1 MKKSGKKWLGI
12 LLAASIITA
21 TVFPMQGTAAEGID
35 RGVKNEAQQ
44 KEENAAQ
51 RKMPVPTV
59 SANMLPMAEDSLV
72 MPFAYDI
79 NQPVI
84 ESFEFEENGQTLTK
98 DDTLHFNMSAYDADG
113 DIRSA
118 TLWIEKK
125 SDSGGVQV
133 VTLKKGEG
141 NLYTETLSVSGF
153 TGYEGDYF
161 ISQIRIEDETD
172 NYVDWP
178 VKENGQYI
186 YTFTVNNTIKLS
198 ISDFQIQK
206 NASNADGTLRVG
218 DTVTCTARVEVEY
231 EGIEL
236 GRTYMRMQTV
246 DSSITRSKSVSMQY
260 NEQTKT
266 LTGTYIIEDTM
277 YPSKWKLDCIEA
289 YVINGYHYF
298 YPSKIEPDKD
308 LTFLVVNEDYDSEKP
323 VIKSIT
329 IDKNGQMVKAG
340 ESVTVKVK
348 VEEKNPSDLMTVY
361 FSPKASGIGRDYYF
375 LSLNKN
381 TMEYTGKINITGDTY
396 PTKWE
401 LTAISLGDLNGN
413 STTLSDFQADWNTT
427 RPWYYNVDPEG
438 YTKDTKAPVIES
450 ITIDKNGE
458 WVYPG
463 DTITITVKV
472 DEENPADMAYAFF
485 YPQVS
490 NVSSSSTAYL
500 KYNADT
506 KEYKGTL
513 SITDNTYPCEWTLIN
528 VGIPDLK
535 GNYTYLSDF
544 KPDWEDTCPW
554 YYRVKTDDT
563 YREDVKDATFSIY
576 GLVRQGDG
584 GYKYGYFM
592 ENEIVKV
599 GRRDSLKGLGLCPP
613 LPAEGV
619 NMKFL
624 DIVSRREIDGETEI
638 FFGNTANPFYDFLT
652 SYDKSCVNVVLT
664 YVSKDEGIK
673 MAVVPQFVDKDAT
686 YGEML
691 ASFVPPEDAD
701 MDFLVEYQLEGK
713 EETAQVEDT
722 AYVGIVGK
730 YGDCLVAWDIK
741 YLDENGNEASKIV
754 SRTYPKGTAI
764 KDALAALEG
773 QPVPEGLEFEQW
785 ALPGIS
791 GEELLLHEMINL
803 DVIAVYKGKT
813 TAEVSYAYRG
823 EDGSLSSGHRL
834 IALDGDNLS
843 YAAALEKVEGVLE
856 ELEHLEGL
864 VLTRWAGVTSGT
876 DIARY
881 KKMNIRAE
889 YSNCVVI
896 LKYPQGMCKYVVVEK
911 DSDFTLPIENEAY
924 MDIVWEGYRMG
935 ETVKITGDKEFLV
948 AEAKRK
954 DGIIEGPSGGQ
965 LTEEEIDKII
975 EDIEQSG
982 SGETLHVDMKK
993 ATVVPK
999 EVLEAIKGKEV
1010 NVVLDMGVYSWTI
1023 GGNEVVASDLKDIDL
1038 EVIVDTDGIPPSIVD
1053 GLAEGKPA
1061 TQITLVHDGEFGF
1074 RADLTVNLGRENSG
1088 CKGNLYYYDSA
1099 GKLIFM
1105 DAGEIREDGN
1115 ISLSFSHASEYV
1127 VVIDKTLLDDEEEDN
1142 SEDKNDNG
1150 SEDDSEE
1157 DNRENNND
1165 NGNASGNSSSN
1176 SGWGSSE
1183 QEVIFAAKAEGNIVP
1198 DAEAEKNN
1206 SGRPKSPKTGE

>member
-1 MKKSGKKWLGI
+1 MKKSGKKLLGI

-35 RGVKNEAQQ
+35 RGVKNEVQQ

-51 RKMPVPTV
+51 GNVPEPTV
-59 SANMLPMAEDSLV
+59 SANILPEAGDSLV
-72 MPFAYDI
+72 MPFSYDI

-98 DDTLHFNMSAYDADG
+98 NDTLHFNMSAYDADG

-118 TLWIEKK
+118 TVKIYRK
-125 SDSGGVQV
+125 SGSSNTKT
-133 VTLKKGEG
+133 VTLQRKEG
-141 NLYTETLSVSGF
+141 NLYTGTLPCSRF
-153 TGYEGDYF
+153 TGYEGEYY
-161 ISQIRIEDETD
+161 IGQIRLEDKTN
-172 NYVDWP
+172 NYVEWD
-178 VKENGQYI
+178 VKENEKYR
-186 YTFTVNNTIKLS
+186 YTFTINNSGTVS

-206 NASNADGTLRVG
+206 NASNADGTLKVG
-218 DTVTCTARVEVEY
+218 DTVTYTAHVECEGVELENTQMY
-231 EGIEL
+231 
-236 GRTYMRMQTV
+236 MQTV
-246 DSSITRSKSVSMQY
+246 DSRVARSEFVSMQY

-266 LTGTYIIEDTM
+266 LTGTYTIENTTC
-277 YPSKWKLDCIEA
+277 PSKWKLDFI
-289 YVINGYHYF
+289 YISVLGKYQYF
-298 YPSKIEPDKD
+298 YPSDIEPNKD
-308 LTFLVVNEDYDSEKP
+308 LTFTVVNDNYDDEKP
-323 VIKSIT
+323 VIKRIS
-329 IDKNGQMVKAG
+329 IDKNGQMVTAG
-340 ESVTVKVK
+340 EKVIVRIK
-348 VEEKNPSDLMTVY
+348 VSEKNPSDSMKVY
-361 FSPKASGIGRDYYF
+361 FTPQASGIGSNYYY
-375 LSLNKN
+375 LSLDRS
-381 TMEYTGKINITGDTY
+381 TMEYTGEINITRDTY
-396 PTKWE
+396 PAKWE
-401 LTAISLGDLNGN
+401 LTSISLSDLNGN
-413 STTLSDFQADWNTT
+413 STSLFNFQADWNTT

-438 YTKDTKAPVIES
+438 YLDDTKPPVIES

-463 DTITITVKV
+463 DTITVTVKV
-472 DEENPADMAYAFF
+472 DEENPSSTAYAEF

-490 NVSSSSTAYL
+490 NVSSSHKITLY
-500 KYNADT
+500 YNAGT

-513 SITDNTYPCEWTLIN
+513 SITKDTYPCEWMLADVCIVDIKKN
-528 VGIPDLK
+528 R
-535 GNYTYLSDF
+535 TYLDNF
-544 KPDWEDTCPW
+544 KPDWRDTCPW

-576 GLVRQGDG
+576 GLVRWEDG
-584 GYKYGYFM
+584 SYQYDYLMK
-592 ENEIVKV
+592 NKTVKV
-599 GRRDSLKGLGLCPP
+599 GRRDSLKGLGLWP
-613 LPAEGV
+613 LPPAEGV
-619 NMKFL
+619 NMKLL
-624 DIVSRREIDGETEI
+624 DKSSGREIDGETEI
-638 FFGNTANPFYDFLT
+638 FFGNTANPFYDFQAV
-652 SYDKSCVNVVLT
+652 YDKSCVNVVFT
-664 YVSKDEGIK
+664 YVSKYEGMKIA
-673 MAVVPQFVDKDAT
+673 MVPQFVDPNAT
-686 YGEML
+686 YGEFL
-691 ASFVPPEDAD
+691 ASFVPPAD
-701 MDFLVEYQLEGK
+701 MDMDLLVEYQLEGK
-713 EETAQVEDT
+713 KEAAQVEDT
-722 AYVGIVGK
+722 AYVGIAGK

-754 SRTYPKGTAI
+754 FRTYPKGTAI

-773 QPVPEGLEFEQW
+773 QPAPEGLEFEQW

-791 GEELLLHEMINL
+791 GEELLLHEMTNL
-803 DVIAVYKGKT
+803 NVIAVYKGKT

-823 EDGSLSSGHRL
+823 ANGSLSSGYRL
-834 IALDGDNLS
+834 MALDGDNLS

-864 VLTRWAGVTSGT
+864 VLTRWEGVTSGT

-896 LKYPQGMCKYVVVEK
+896 LKYPQGVCEYVVVEK
-911 DSDFTLPIENEAY
+911 DSDFTLPIENEEY
-924 MDIVWEGYRMG
+924 MDIVWEGCRMG
-935 ETVKITGDKEFLV
+935 ETMKIAGDKEFLV

-954 DGIIEGPSGGQ
+954 DGTVEEPSGGQ
-965 LTEEEIDKII
+965 LTKEEIDKII
-975 EDIEQSG
+975 EDIKQSG

-1010 NVVLDMGVYSWTI
+1010 NIVLDMGSYRWSI

-1053 GLAEGKPA
+1053 ALAGGKPA

-1099 GKLIFM
+1099 GKLIFR
-1105 DAGEIREDGN
+1105 DAGEIGEDGN

-1142 SEDKNDNG
+1142 REDKNDSG

-1165 NGNASGNSSSN
+1165 NGNASGNSSTN